1 MFAET
6 DRISPHLRQKL
17 LLFYLK
23 LHLEQTQR
31 VQVHNLQVLLNI
43 FIFF

>member
-23 LHLEQTQR
+23 LHLEQT
-31 VQVHNLQVLLNI
+31 HNGYRYI
-43 FIFF
+43 TFRSF